1 LAAVFILKKK
11 SGVLKSMKDR
21 YLTKGGLEKLREELE
36 GLKTVRRREIAEA
49 IHTAKE
55 EGDLSENAEYV
66 NAKEE
71 QHRLEEKIAQIES
84 VIKNATVVMRA
95 GKSNVSVGNTVVI
108 LCDKREIEYQIVGS
122 DEANP
127 LEGKISNESP
137 VGKAL
142 MLKKKGETV
151 LIPTPKGDKECTVVD
166 IK

>member
-1 LAAVFILKKK
+1 
-11 SGVLKSMKDR
+11 MKDR
-21 YLTKGGLEKLREELE
+21 YLTKDGLEKLREELE
-36 GLKTVRRREIAEA
+36 DLKIVKRREIAEA

-84 VIKNATVVMRA
+84 VIKNAHVVSRA
-95 GKSNVSVGNTVVI
+95 GKSKVTVGNMVLIV
-108 LCDKREIEYQIVGS
+108 CDKKEIEYKIVGS

-127 LEGKISNESP
+127 LEGMISNESP
-137 VGKAL
+137 VGRAL
-142 MLKKKGETV
+142 MQRKKGERI
-151 LIPTPKGDKECTVVD
+151 LIPTPVGEKECEIVD